1 MDDRDGA
8 KPRSRGGLVVGAW
21 GRVRCRNREDEREC
35 NAGGDRLSP
44 MEGVQTPLGGENGRR
59 LMVGRSEG
67 RKSAEAAPRTGRTSV
82 RSLAFI
88 CSPQRT
94 FFRMFCSFSENH
106 SLIPET

>member
-35 NAGGDRLSP
+35 NAGGDRLRP

-67 RKSAEAAPRTGRTSV
+67 SEVGEAPAHLCPFTCVYLLTTEDFFPNVLLFFRKSFPDS
-82 RSLAFI
+82 
-88 CSPQRT
+88 
-94 FFRMFCSFSENH
+94 
-106 SLIPET
+106 